1 MIIDPLNPSNQVTRL
16 WSDKMLEEK
25 ENKDQEAIDKKKK
38 KEEAEPDPF
47 CTTAPSAEHARG
59 GLEDDPCDDYREGE

>member
-1 MIIDPLNPSNQVTRL
+1 M
-16 WSDKMLEEK
+16 MEEK
-25 ENKDQEAIDKKKK
+25 ENKDQEAIDKKKKK